1 MMNVYFI
8 SGLAAD
14 SRVFKNIILPE
25 GFKKIHL
32 EWIKPLKNESLGTYA
47 LRLAEKIDS
56 SKKFALVGLSMGGM
70 IAVEIAKKYK
80 PVITIL
86 LSSVPSHKHLPGRFR
101 LAYYTRLHKIVPASF
116 LKSASILKRFFSN
129 EDAQDKL
136 LMKQVIK
143 DSDATFIRWGMG
155 AILQW
160 RNDFIPD
167 PLLHIHGTDD
177 LILPIRNTKPSH
189 IVPNAGHL
197 MVMSKAT
204 ELNKILE
211 KYLLNYQ
218 E

>member
-14 SRVFKNIILPE
+14 SRVFRHIVLPE
-25 GFKKIHL
+25 GFAKIHL
-32 EWIKPLKNESLGTYA
+32 EWIKPFKNESLESYA
-47 LRLAEKIDS
+47 LRLAEKIDCS
-56 SKKFALVGLSMGGM
+56 QKFVLVGLSMGGM

-116 LKSASILKRFFSN
+116 LKSASILKRLFSN

-136 LMKQVIK
+136 LMKQVIR
-143 DSDATFIRWGMG
+143 DSDSTFIRWGIG

-167 PLLHIHGTDD
+167 PLMHIHGADD
-177 LILPIRNTKPSH
+177 LILPISKTNPSH
-189 IVPNAGHL
+189 IIPKTGHL
-197 MVMSKAT
+197 MVMSKAK

-211 KYLLNYQ
+211 NCLLNYQ
-218 E
+218 A